1 MVIDQETL
9 IETGEVEIKIWG
21 NVEMQIFIYK
31 KRGIKK
37 CKSQA
42 WINANLR
49 HEEIQIWGMKK
60 CKYEAWKNANLAAR
74 LAKAASHPLQDQW
87 K

>member
-31 KRGIKK
+31 KEASR
-37 CKSQA
+37 
-42 WINANLR
+42 NANLR
-49 HEEIQIWGMKK
+49 HG
-60 CKYEAWKNANLAAR
+60 
-74 LAKAASHPLQDQW
+74 
-87 K
+87 